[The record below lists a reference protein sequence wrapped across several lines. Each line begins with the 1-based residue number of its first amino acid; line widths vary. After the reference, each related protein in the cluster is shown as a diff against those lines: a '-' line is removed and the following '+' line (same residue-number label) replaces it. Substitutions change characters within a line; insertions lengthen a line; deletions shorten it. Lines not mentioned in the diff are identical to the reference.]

1 MEHTVQFLK
10 CLADPSRL
18 AILHILAERDS
29 YVELIAAKLDLTPG
43 TVCYHLKKMEHAG
56 IVRCSRTQFYVI
68 YSLNRE
74 LFDRPLSELLFAS
87 DRTMERENAY
97 RQKVLDSFFV
107 NGRLTALPSQR
118 KKREIVLEKVA
129 ESCDGAG
136 VRGKG
141 IESPV
146 AGFLRRLL
154 HLAPG
159 TGRVRLPGAGAG
171 ALPPGAERLE
181 RKVIGVCGKRNGRSA
196 GKSLPRPRRQRN
208 AAILEK
214 FSGFHQTF
222 SEFSTLYR

>member
-18 AILHILAERDS
+18 AILQILAERDS

-68 YSLNRE
+68 YSLHRE

-87 DRTMERENAY
+87 DRTMEQENAY

-129 ESCDGAG
+129 ESFAVGRVYEEKELNHLLLDFYDDYCTLRRELVGF
-136 VRGKG
+136 
-141 IESPV
+141 
-146 AGFLRRLL
+146 GFLEREQGRYRRT
-154 HLAPG
+154 PKD
-159 TGRVRLPGAGAG
+159 P
-171 ALPPGAERLE
+171 
-181 RKVIGVCGKRNGRSA
+181 
-196 GKSLPRPRRQRN
+196 
-208 AAILEK
+208 
-214 FSGFHQTF
+214 SGD
-222 SEFSTLYR
+222 